1 MYRFRSFGRN
11 IFVCVTLIGV
21 KSKYGSGWGTSPGL
35 MNINDTPKKKSLCKE
50 HKLLSIYMVQIHKHL
65 CKQHK
70 LLVIYMVQ
78 IHKQAHSNFIL
89 LSTPQ
94 KGTDLQVCTLE
105 GDHPP
110 PPPPPSLGGGE
121 RIVVVLVLNA
131 SGDGLQLIFY
141 LFLLKSAANI
151 SKTNKI
157 FRLCQP

>member
-105 GDHPP
+105 GDHPK
-110 PPPPPSLGGGE
+110 

>member
-65 CKQHK
+65 CKEHK

-78 IHKQAHSNFIL
+78 IHKQAHKKFM
-89 LSTPQ
+89 LSISHF
-94 KGTDLQVCTLE
+94 GF
-105 GDHPP
+105 
-110 PPPPPSLGGGE
+110 
-121 RIVVVLVLNA
+121 LNA
-131 SGDGLQLIFY
+131 SGLAFRPVIFFFN
-141 LFLLKSAANI
+141 LFK
-151 SKTNKI
+151 KKI
-157 FRLCQP
+157 TSR